1 MMIKLNHTLVGRSVG
16 RSVSRSVGRSVG
28 DLTDS
33 LLLSKAVRV

>member
-1 MMIKLNHTLVGRSVG
+1 MKHKLTHNL
-16 RSVSRSVGRSVG
+16 VGRSVG